1 MQKFL
6 LFGAM
11 CATFWACQN
20 PEPVNTKPTDIKLV
34 GKTMGS
40 GYSVQY
46 KDNMGRNFKSE
57 IDSFLADFDKQV
69 STYRNDSYISR
80 FNQSTELSAPAD
92 SIRHLYDLVS
102 ISREIY
108 LKSNKY
114 FNPAVKPLVN
124 YWGFGYKEK
133 KPLTEANPKIID
145 SLLKVINY
153 EDIISKPAENNILT
167 LSKTNP
173 KVQVEF
179 NAIAPGYA
187 ADIIAKFLDEKQ
199 IPAYLVEIGG
209 EIKAKGYFKDS
220 TYWKVGINTPTEN
233 VDIDD
238 IKTIVQLPNI
248 SLATSGNYRN
258 FYTQNGKKY
267 VHTIN
272 PKTGYTEQNSLLS
285 VSVFTKSCAD
295 ADAFATAFMAMGI
308 ERALPLAE
316 SLKELQVYFI
326 YADSTNNLQEK
337 YTNGAESLFL
347 K

>member
-1 MQKFL
+1 MYKFWSC
-6 LFGAM
+6 AM
-11 CATFWACQN
+11 ICAALVACQN
-20 PEPVNTKPTDIKLV
+20 PEPVNTKPTNIKIN

-40 GYSVQY
+40 GYGVQY
-46 KDNMGRNFKSE
+46 KDSLSRNFQAE

-69 STYRNDSYISR
+69 STYRKDSYISQ
-80 FNQSTELSAPAD
+80 FNEGQELIAHKD
-92 SIRHLYDLVS
+92 TIKHLYELIK
-102 ISREIY
+102 ISHQIY

-133 KPLTEANPKIID
+133 KPLTEANPKTID
-145 SLLKVINY
+145 SLLQRINY
-153 EDIISKPAENNILT
+153 EEVLYSEQGGTNYA
-167 LSKTNP
+167 LSKKNP
-173 KVQVEF
+173 LTQIEF

-187 ADIIAKFLDEKQ
+187 ADVLANFLDSRQ
-199 IPAYLVEIGG
+199 IGSYLVEIGG
-209 EIKAKGYFKDS
+209 EIRAKGYYEG
-220 TYWKVGINTPTEN
+220 TNYWKVGINTPSESAE
-233 VDIDD
+233 IDD

-285 VSVFTKSCAD
+285 VSVFTKSCAE
-295 ADAFATAFMAMGI
+295 ADAYATAFMAMGI
-308 ERALPLAE
+308 QRALPLAE

-337 YTNGAESLFL
+337 YVNGAEQLFL